1 MRLTL
6 FLLVLFGI
14 GIGTVFS
21 QNTNK
26 RQKDLEIQR
35 LRLKNEIKQINL
47 LLFSN
52 KKTRKNIVTEV
63 EDIQVKIN
71 VREELIK
78 VTNAQLNL
86 LTRKININERNIS
99 SQRKELGVLKEDYAK
114 MIQNSYASKSLQNRL
129 MFLFS

>member
-6 FLLVLFGI
+6 FLFVLFGI

-21 QNTNK
+21 QNTSK

-63 EDIQVKIN
+63 EDIQVKMN

-99 SQRKELGVLKEDYAK
+99 SQRKELGELKEDYAK
-114 MIQNSYASKSLQNRL
+114 MIQNSYGPSPHHFFHL
-129 MFLFS
+129 